1 MSELSIIVPVF
12 NTEKYLR
19 ECVDS
24 ILAQT
29 FTDFELILVDD
40 GSKDSSLKICRE
52 YEQKDRR
59 VKVIHQENGGPG
71 KARNKGLE
79 NAKGEWIGFV
89 DSDDW
94 IEKETYETALNI
106 AKQKNADLVQ
116 WELAMEYPEKS
127 VLNKCKTDGFFA
139 AKQSGEY
146 YRSVVYASIF
156 MRKIIEENKI
166 RFPANSSL
174 SEDALFNYQYY
185 LKAKNCY
192 YIGKCFY
199 HFRQNDSSITHNV
212 TKAMILG
219 EKKVIDKISELA
231 KLNGGFNYV
240 KNIKRNAKLQALTW
254 TKSPDYKLFRKLYPE
269 IKFKELIT
277 NEMSFKMKIWIFLVC
292 VHFDFLASFLWKF
305 KRFLKGGEK

>member
-40 GSKDSSLKICRE
+40 GSKDSSLEICKE
-52 YEQKDRR
+52 YEKKDKR

-79 NAKGEWIGFV
+79 NATGEWIGFV

-116 WELAMEYPEKS
+116 WELAMEYSEKS
-127 VLNKCKTDGFFA
+127 VLNKCKPDGFFTA
-139 AKQSGEY
+139 EQSGEY

-166 RFPANSSL
+166 HFPIDSSL

-185 LKAKNCY
+185 LKTKNCY

-219 EKKVIDKISELA
+219 KKKVVDKISELA
-231 KLNGGFNYV
+231 EQNGGFGYV

-254 TKSPDYKLFRKLYPE
+254 TKSPDYKLFRELYPE
-269 IKFKELIT
+269 IKYKDLIT

-292 VHFDFLASFLWKF
+292 AHFDFLASFLWKIRHF
-305 KRFLKGGEK
+305 SKGGEK